1 MTGLSIPYEQ
11 DAKKSV
17 CLNPVNYVTL
27 MKDYVIINIK
37 VCCYFAYSKLNQ

>member
-27 MKDYVIINIK
+27 MKDYVIINLK
-37 VCCYFAYSKLNQ
+37 SMLYFAYSKLNQ